1 MGADA
6 PGTLIVLGT
15 VPVCVE
21 QRDKIMSK
29 RTLESSFI
37 FTFLCSFCLVTLLG
51 SFWPSDRRASGQEA
65 AATAVDPW
73 NVNAEVQRVCT
84 VVDQEVGAGQG
95 VTRFGDRLYV
105 YGDLVFARPRVGVIK
120 EFDLELRPTGRSIR
134 LMRQGKPLLIHPTGL
149 TRHEPWGT
157 FLGDTVLQK
166 ARIYRLDW
174 EQAWKDRN
182 LDRAV
187 LGEIDDDAAINGT
200 RPVFV
205 SLGGKTY
212 LATADYGDVHPEIR
226 LYDTDR
232 LLAAGRSSAP
242 GVIVHRVLCGPFNQN
257 LHWDESLGHLICIQ
271 NVTAGSGWR
280 LDRLDLARGVADGLR
295 SRPGGPGADPHFLAP
310 QRAGRVLANRSGYRA
325 LRGRLEGGD
334 PCPGTN
340 PGSNPRAS
348 AGGIDGRASE
358 SLSSS
363 WQRDKGTSLM
373 CAAQRCWSSVGA
385 IPTRQLG
392 RSSR

>member
-1 MGADA
+1 M
-6 PGTLIVLGT
+6 
-15 VPVCVE
+15 
-21 QRDKIMSK
+21 R
-29 RTLESSFI
+29 
-37 FTFLCSFCLVTLLG
+37 
-51 SFWPSDRRASGQEA
+51 
-65 AATAVDPW
+65 
-73 NVNAEVQRVCT
+73 T
-84 VVDQEVGAGQG
+84 VVDREVGAGQG

-174 EQAWKDRN
+174 EQAWKDGN

-232 LLAAGRSSAP
+232 LLAAGRSSAGGRRAPYPVRTFQSKPALGRISRAPDLHPECDGRERLAARSARP
-242 GVIVHRVLCGPFNQN
+242 GPGR
-257 LHWDESLGHLICIQ
+257 
-271 NVTAGSGWR
+271 
-280 LDRLDLARGVADGLR
+280 RGRAR

-310 QRAGRVLANRSGYRA
+310 QRAGRVLANRSGYGA

-334 PCPGTN
+334 PRPGTN
-340 PGSNPRAS
+340 PRSNPRAS
-348 AGGIDGRASE
+348 AGGIDGRASG

-363 WQRDKGTSLM
+363 WQKDKGTSLIST
-373 CAAQRCWSSVGA
+373 ASA
-385 IPTRQLG
+385 PTGPRGHARKLLM
-392 RSSR
+392 